1 MTITIRHETGTPEG
15 TSKTIGA
22 LIEREWQTSLV
33 PDDLAPAFYYDDLI
47 TENWPVKGAKF
58 GIYFNFI
65 ETQKVANRSDSSKV
79 TTGYIDLV
87 SIDGFAPNTLIAQRC
102 IQNIVS
108 IIQDKYANSGNRILK
123 SDNSSIS
130 KITTFDNEPNFRI
143 IPKNASGQPNSIQF
157 TAILGCMWNTI
168 KS

>member
-1 MTITIRHETGTPEG
+1 MTITVRHETGNPEG
-15 TSKTIGA
+15 IAKTIGA
-22 LIEREWQTSLV
+22 LIEREWTTSLV
-33 PDDLAPAFYYDDLI
+33 PDDLDPAFYYDDQI
-47 TENWPVKGAKF
+47 TENWPVKGSKF
-58 GIYFNFI
+58 GIYFNYI
-65 ETQKVANRSDSSKV
+65 ETQKIATRSSSGKE
-79 TTGYIDLV
+79 TTGYMDLI

-102 IQNIVS
+102 IQNITS

-130 KITTFDNEPNFRI
+130 RITTFEHEPNFRI

-157 TAILGCMWNTI
+157 TSILGCMWNTI